1 MKTFL
6 KKHGFVLILF
16 FILTWAIYNG
26 SQIFVKQMDR
36 NEKKTAQILADC
48 KKNMS
53 ESEDLNYKKMCENL
67 INNNLPD
74 LDFFTMLTNLVVFE
88 LRYLNFIALFIV
100 VLPSMKVAKLLKSKY
115 ILHSATR
122 ESYRSFLITFFK
134 KAYQYVFILP
144 CVGGILLFFCA
155 IHTTFDPTYALQ
167 YQSSIW
173 EASRILHPVFFI
185 LGYLLN
191 LFLYSIFYLNLF
203 LIVLRKKH
211 NLIVALLLT
220 VLLFLGIELFFEV
233 GLNTFIGQMLFKSEI
248 GYLFNIMS
256 PFTFSNQFHV
266 SALLSFSLFMVLLSS
281 YFVYK
286 MYHHREKFI
295 MDCEKNN

>member
-122 ESYRSFLITFFK
+122 ESYRSFLITFLK
-134 KAYQYVFILP
+134 KRTNMFLSFHVL
-144 CVGGILLFFCA
+144 V
-155 IHTTFDPTYALQ
+155 
-167 YQSSIW
+167 
-173 EASRILHPVFFI
+173 VFF
-185 LGYLLN
+185 YFSV
-191 LFLYSIFYLNLF
+191 LFIPRLIQLMPFSINRLF
-203 LIVLRKKH
+203 GKRVEFCIPCF
-211 NLIVALLLT
+211 
-220 VLLFLGIELFFEV
+220 LFWVI
-233 GLNTFIGQMLFKSEI
+233 
-248 GYLFNIMS
+248 
-256 PFTFSNQFHV
+256 
-266 SALLSFSLFMVLLSS
+266 
-281 YFVYK
+281 
-286 MYHHREKFI
+286 
-295 MDCEKNN
+295 C

>member
-1 MKTFL
+1 M
-6 KKHGFVLILF
+6 
-16 FILTWAIYNG
+16 
-26 SQIFVKQMDR
+26 
-36 NEKKTAQILADC
+36 
-48 KKNMS
+48 
-53 ESEDLNYKKMCENL
+53 
-67 INNNLPD
+67 
-74 LDFFTMLTNLVVFE
+74 
-88 LRYLNFIALFIV
+88 
-100 VLPSMKVAKLLKSKY
+100 
-115 ILHSATR
+115 
-122 ESYRSFLITFFK
+122 
-134 KAYQYVFILP
+134 
-144 CVGGILLFFCA
+144 
-155 IHTTFDPTYALQ
+155 
-167 YQSSIW
+167 
-173 EASRILHPVFFI
+173 
-185 LGYLLN
+185 
-191 LFLYSIFYLNLF
+191 F